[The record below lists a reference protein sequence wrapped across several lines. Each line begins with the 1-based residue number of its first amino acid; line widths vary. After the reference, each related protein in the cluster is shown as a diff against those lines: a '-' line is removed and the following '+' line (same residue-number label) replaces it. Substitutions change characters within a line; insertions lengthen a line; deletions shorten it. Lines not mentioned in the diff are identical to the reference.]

1 MPIVNLIVA
10 QAAAAWVAAPNI
22 VSLLMTTGPV
32 YNYAVATAAAVIVLI
47 GAFIG
52 ARLSQA
58 IPRPTVISAFTA
70 VAFAIIAAHLA
81 DIFLSP
87 IALANEFAFHGF
99 TFSPVVA
106 AIAGYFLTSDRAAV

>member
-10 QAAAAWVAAPNI
+10 QAAAAWVAAPNL
-22 VSLLMTTGPV
+22 VSLLLTSGPA
-32 YNYAVATAAAVIVLI
+32 YNYAVAAAAAVIVLI

-52 ARLSQA
+52 ARLSKA
-58 IPRPTVISAFTA
+58 IPRPTAISAFTT

-81 DIFLSP
+81 DLFLAP
-87 IALANEFAFHGF
+87 RALANEFAFHGF
-99 TFSPVVA
+99 TFSPVAA